1 MSRTGLREQIFK
13 ILYSIEIQSKEEE
26 INDIEEIIDLY
37 IESNNI
43 ENEEQ
48 KKEIKDMLLDIYKY
62 NNELNDKIIIY
73 LKDGWK
79 LDRVSKINIAILKLS
94 IYELKYTNTPFK
106 IVINEAVKIAKRFG
120 DEYSTKYV
128 NGILA
133 KIVEE
138 NEKIETA
145 EDNN

>member
-138 NEKIETA
+138 NEKIETT